1 MRKSSSTAI
10 TTQPKEALGEL
21 ANSEWLG
28 DRLLVW
34 ASQNLRDFSWRRTT
48 DPYSIFIAEF
58 LLQKTG
64 AATAELVYQKFIA
77 RYPTLLSLAE
87 APLEDIAEL
96 VAPQTDVSRWNL
108 TLLDFGAMVC
118 TAKNPHCTDCPLQ
131 ERCNYNLLGGR
142 N

>member
-10 TTQPKEALGEL
+10 TTQPKEAALGEL

-64 AATAELVYQKFIA
+64 AATAEVIYQKFID
-77 RYPTLLSLAE
+77 RYPDLPSLAE

-96 VAPQTDVSRWNL
+96 LQ
-108 TLLDFGAMVC
+108 
-118 TAKNPHCTDCPLQ
+118 PLGLHF
-131 ERCNYNLLGGR
+131 RATR
-142 N
+142 